1 MPCTGLIVP
10 KYHGSLLD
18 RKAQILVFQLLPAV
32 LGSGIFF
39 TYLISDSLAASMR
52 KGKELSKGER
62 ISDDPLVRTKK
73 LFGGLIKDVK
83 RRLVP

>member
-1 MPCTGLIVP
+1 MPCTGLILP
-10 KYHGSLLD
+10 KYHGSLLG